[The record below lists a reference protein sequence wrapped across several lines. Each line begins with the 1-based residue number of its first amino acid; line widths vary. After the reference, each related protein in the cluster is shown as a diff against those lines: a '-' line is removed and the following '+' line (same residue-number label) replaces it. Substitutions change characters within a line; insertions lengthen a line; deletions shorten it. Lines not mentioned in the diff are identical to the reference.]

1 MALRAIPTKDSEDNE
16 EDTLSQK
23 LLTLG
28 LLLAAL
34 AMGLFVLQQRSAPE
48 IAGSVRPSS
57 VPEIRGKQAADFAL
71 PDVEGMTVRMADFQ
85 DKVLLVNFWATWC
98 QPCLIEIP
106 WFLEFQE
113 QYGPQGFE
121 VIGISLDDEGAEVVK
136 PFMEKHGMTYT
147 VLIGDEE
154 ATELFGG
161 ILGLPTSFLVD
172 RDGKYYSMHRGLV
185 SRDIIEDELLA
196 LLNGAPT
203 E

>member
-1 MALRAIPTKDSEDNE
+1 MPDSQRKTE
-16 EDTLSQK
+16 EKKLSQK
-23 LLTLG
+23 LITVG

-34 AMGLFVLQQRSAPE
+34 ALGLFLLQQGSAPE
-48 IAGSVRPSS
+48 ITGGAVRPF
-57 VPEIRGKQAADFAL
+57 VPEIRGKQAANFEL
-71 PDVEGMTVRMADFQ
+71 PDVEGAMVRMADFQ

-147 VLIGDEE
+147 VLIGNEE
-154 ATELFGG
+154 TTELFGG
-161 ILGLPTSFLVD
+161 ILGLPTSYMVD

-185 SRDIIEDELLA
+185 SKEIIEEELLA
-196 LLNGAPT
+196 LLNGAPS

>member
-1 MALRAIPTKDSEDNE
+1 M
-16 EDTLSQK
+16 SQK
-23 LLTLG
+23 LLTIG

-34 AMGLFVLQQRSAPE
+34 AMGLFLLQRDSTPE
-48 IAGSVRPSS
+48 TAGGDVRPF
-57 VPEIRGKQAADFAL
+57 VPEIRGKQAANFEL
-71 PDVEGMTVRMADFQ
+71 PDVEGTLVRMADFQ
-85 DKVLLVNFWATWC
+85 DKVLLINFWATWC

-147 VLIGDEE
+147 VLIGDEA

-161 ILGLPTSFLVD
+161 ILGLPTSFMVD

-185 SRDIIEDELLA
+185 SQDIIEEELLA
-196 LLNGAPT
+196 LLNGAPA

>member
-1 MALRAIPTKDSEDNE
+1 M
-16 EDTLSQK
+16 SQK

-28 LLLAAL
+28 LLLAAVAL
-34 AMGLFVLQQRSAPE
+34 GLFWVQERSTQDV
-48 IAGSVRPSS
+48 AGSVSVRSPS
-57 VPEIRGKQAADFAL
+57 VPEIRGKQAAAFEL
-71 PDVEGMTVRMADFQ
+71 PDVDGAIVRMADFK

-136 PFMEKHGMTYT
+136 PFMEKHGMTFT
-147 VLIGDEE
+147 VLLGDEE
-154 ATELFGG
+154 VTEQFGG
-161 ILGLPTSFLVD
+161 ILGLPTTFLVD

-185 SRDIIEDELLA
+185 SRDIIEDDLLT
-196 LLNGAPT
+196 LLNGAPA